1 MNIQKLGRRTGRT
14 SLCIKKST
22 IIFAIK
28 NKKIISFFLQKDC
41 LIVNVASFDAWHK
54 LRASFPYKFIVKCV
68 FFIYYYSISDE
79 LNGRW
84 EGPEQVYNRLLCAS
98 STRKL
103 NKEKITRKHVRVFSP
118 ETMYSKR
125 ERENCANFF
134 QRDRPLIRFSNFEI

>member
-1 MNIQKLGRRTGRT
+1 MLTLLHLMLDTNYVLPFPTNLL
-14 SLCIKKST
+14 SS
-22 IIFAIK
+22 A
-28 NKKIISFFLQKDC
+28 FFK
-41 LIVNVASFDAWHK
+41 
-54 LRASFPYKFIVKCV
+54 
-68 FFIYYYSISDE
+68 IYYYSISDE

-103 NKEKITRKHVRVFSP
+103 NKGKITRKHVRVFSP